1 MTLAFRKKLSWSN
14 FFATSHLISG
24 TSRSV
29 KYYDLA
35 RIMGQKPL
43 LGDMTSFTKEICPK
57 KHRGILTTSTVF
69 LFEAFWSI
77 NGNNGLQLVKIMGI

>member
-1 MTLAFRKKLSWSN
+1 M
-14 FFATSHLISG
+14 
-24 TSRSV
+24 
-29 KYYDLA
+29 KYYNLA

-43 LGDMTSFTKEICPK
+43 LGDMTSSTKETRPK

-77 NGNNGLQLVKIMGI
+77 NGNNGLQLVKTNALTSLRNFDRLNWSAHANRRAYQMVQYL